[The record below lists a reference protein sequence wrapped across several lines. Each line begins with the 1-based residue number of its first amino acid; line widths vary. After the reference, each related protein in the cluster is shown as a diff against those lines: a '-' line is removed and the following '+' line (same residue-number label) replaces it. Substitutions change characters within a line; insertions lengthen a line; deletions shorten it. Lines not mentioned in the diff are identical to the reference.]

1 MIHIFDE
8 STPFTAKDLRKY
20 QLYSAL
26 RKEHGKF
33 LKSIKPGWYGEWV
46 IYKKLIDAG
55 GLGDTVYIVP
65 ARANNKVHTQLELY
79 KELFAK
85 GKEIKVVRLEDQQRV
100 RTKPAPV
107 PDFDLFTPEHKKLV
121 DEFIDSIRKAQ
132 TELKNKPAYDQY
144 SFFTDYYALSDDYY
158 IEPNAMWLKQYP
170 HWTYKYVRDHE
181 KGE

>member
-26 RKEHGKF
+26 RKERGKF

-46 IYKKLIDAG
+46 IYKKLIEAG

-65 ARANNKVHTQLELY
+65 ARANNKVYTQLELY

-85 GKEIKVVRLEDQQRV
+85 GKEIKVVRLEDLQRV

-107 PDFDLFTPEHKKLV
+107 LDLDVLDAERLRRANQI
-121 DEFIDSIRKAQ
+121 IDSIREAQ
-132 TELKNKPAYDQY
+132 TLLKNKLAYDPY
-144 SFFTDYYALSDDYY
+144 SFLTDYYALNDDYH